1 MDVSQVTTSAAMAMA
16 IRNLQAIAE
25 AQMEVMQAIA
35 TQQKQ
40 MAATIQAAGVGQ
52 NINTYA

>member
-1 MDVSQVTTSAAMAMA
+1 MDVSQATTSSAMAMA

-25 AQMEVMQAIA
+25 AQIEVMQAIA

-40 MAATIQAAGVGQ
+40 MASTIQAAGVGQ